1 MSIEHVCPVCGRLH
15 TYKTKDYL
23 CKKHL
28 QQLKKFGKFLDTSPR
43 TKFDPNEIRI
53 IENICELD
61 VYDLSGNV
69 IQTFKFD
76 AEDYQLVSK
85 YKWSLSKEGYCRT
98 GAKSMFL
105 HRLIMG
111 APEGAQVDHIN
122 LDITDNRKCNLR
134 ICQNGL
140 NSANR
145 KPYNKWNLKGVE
157 QHRSGKWS
165 AYIRKDN
172 KQYHSPT
179 FDTQEE
185 AAFARYLLEQHY
197 YPNDVLTQHGSYAL
211 TPEQKQQVIQRVTH
225 KLNN

>member
-1 MSIEHVCPVCGRLH
+1 MYNKVCPVCGRLH
-15 TYKTKDYL
+15 TYKSFNSL

-28 QQLKKFGKFLDTSPR
+28 HQLQKYGKFLDNNPR

-53 IENICELD
+53 KGDIAELD
-61 VYDLSGNV
+61 IYNLQGNV
-69 IQTFKFD
+69 IKTFKFD
-76 AEDYQLVSK
+76 AEDYPLVSK
-85 YKWSLSKEGYCRT
+85 YKWNLSKTGYCRS
-98 GAKSMFL
+98 GKHSLFL
-105 HRLIMG
+105 HRLVMG
-111 APEGAQVDHIN
+111 VPEGSQIDHIN

-145 KPYNKWNLKGVE
+145 KPYNKWNLKGIE
-157 QHRSGKWS
+157 KHNNGKWS

-179 FDTQEE
+179 FNTQEE
-185 AAFARYLLEQHY
+185 ALFARYILEQY
-197 YPNDVLTQHGSYAL
+197 IYPNDVLTQHNTIDINENL
-211 TPEQKQQVIQRVTH
+211 KQNVIDRTLN